1 MKRTSGMAVLLV
13 LAALLHQ
20 CADRIFDPVEVREKR
35 DLTSFEKQ
43 LVQSGNEFGIELF
56 KKINEFGQ
64 DKNIFISPL
73 SVSVALGMTLN
84 GAGGSTFDA
93 MRSTLAFEDMTQ
105 EQINES
111 YQSLIELLTG
121 LDPKV
126 KFSLANSIWYRN
138 DFQVEEDFVNTNKT
152 YFDALVRQ
160 LNFASPDAVKTI
172 NGWIEDKTNGKIKKM
187 IERIAP
193 NVVMFLINAI
203 YFKGTW
209 TYEFDK
215 DLTKD
220 DQFTK
225 QDGATVP
232 VRMMAQEGD
241 FNYFGDIGLQAIELP
256 YGDGDFS
263 MILLLP
269 RGDKSIEDLTDQISV
284 EKLNEWTERL
294 RQQKVGGILE
304 MPRFTFEYGSSLK
317 EVLSALGMSIAFN
330 PGQANFTRINKGGG
344 LWIDD
349 VLHKAFVEVN
359 EEGTE
364 AAAASVVVIVV
375 SAGGHLL
382 MRLDRPFLFII
393 QENRSDTILFMGKVM
408 EPKV

>member
-1 MKRTSGMAVLLV
+1 MQRTSSIVVLIVVAV
-13 LAALLHQ
+13 LLHQ

-43 LVQSGNEFGIELF
+43 LVQSGNVFGIELF
-56 KKINEFGQ
+56 KKINELEQ

-73 SVSVALGMTLN
+73 SVSMALGMTLN
-84 GAGGSTFDA
+84 GADGTTFEA
-93 MRSTLAFEDMTQ
+93 MQSTLELGGMSQT
-105 EQINES
+105 QINES
-111 YQSLIELLTG
+111 YQSLIELLSN

-138 DFQVEEDFVNTNKT
+138 DFQAEEDFVNTNKT

-215 DLTKD
+215 ELTKD

-225 QDGATVP
+225 QDGSTVP

-241 FNYFGDIGLQAIELP
+241 FNYFGDIDLQAVELP

-263 MILLLP
+263 MFLLLP

-284 EKLNEWTERL
+284 DKLSEWTERL
-294 RQQKVGGILE
+294 RQQKVQGILE

-317 EVLSALGMSIAFN
+317 DVLSALGMSIAFS
-330 PGQANFTRINKGGG
+330 PGRADFTRINKGGG

-364 AAAASVVVIVV
+364 AAAATVVVVV
-375 SAGGHLL
+375 ESAGGHLL
-382 MRLDRPFLFII
+382 MRLDRPFLFFIR
-393 QENRSDTILFMGKVM
+393 ENRSQTILFMGKVV
-408 EPKV
+408 EPET

>member
-1 MKRTSGMAVLLV
+1 
-13 LAALLHQ
+13 
-20 CADRIFDPVEVREKR
+20 
-35 DLTSFEKQ
+35 
-43 LVQSGNEFGIELF
+43 
-56 KKINEFGQ
+56 
-64 DKNIFISPL
+64 
-73 SVSVALGMTLN
+73 
-84 GAGGSTFDA
+84 